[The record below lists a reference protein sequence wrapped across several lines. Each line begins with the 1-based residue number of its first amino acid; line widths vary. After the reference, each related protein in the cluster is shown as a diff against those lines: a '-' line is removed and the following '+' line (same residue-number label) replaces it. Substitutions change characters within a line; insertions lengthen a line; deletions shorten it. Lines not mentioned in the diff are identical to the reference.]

1 LSAHIDQ
8 SMNRPV
14 YELNDNDHKLAPVSP
29 FNKLFKQ

>member
-1 LSAHIDQ
+1 L
-8 SMNRPV
+8 NRPV